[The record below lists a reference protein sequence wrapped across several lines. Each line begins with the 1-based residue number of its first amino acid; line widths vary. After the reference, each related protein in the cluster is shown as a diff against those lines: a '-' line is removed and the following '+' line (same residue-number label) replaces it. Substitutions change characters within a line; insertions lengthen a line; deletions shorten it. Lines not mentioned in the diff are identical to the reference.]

1 MKTNN
6 IKPQIFFLIAILFCT
21 LNSHGNT
28 QIDFEPI
35 NHIQGLPTTSIR
47 RILQDTDGYLWLACD
62 NGLVKYD
69 GNQFSLYR
77 KFLKS
82 DVALSSNIITSLA
95 EGSDCI
101 WVGTHIGLNK
111 INKYDRQIT
120 NIKGQPFDL
129 LKIESIENSNS
140 DFIWVGTTNGLFK
153 YYYKQNKTIS
163 YTRENCNLRNFDI
176 KDIFI
181 DHLGETWFATYGA
194 GIAKYD
200 SNSDSFIR
208 FPPLGKSNKTLCL
221 YEDHKYNLWIGT
233 TDNGLVKFNKND
245 TSLTSPYKYYTNDIK
260 QKESLA
266 SNTVFAV
273 SQDVEG
279 NIWAGTSHGVSVLSN
294 KTGSEF
300 FTNYSYINEK
310 NGQIFDAIN
319 AICVTKNKNLW
330 LGSLHNGL
338 LKVKPKRDEV
348 YHNPI
353 KPIANEHKT
362 SMLYG
367 LIELSDDKFIISLK
381 GRGLY
386 ILNPILN
393 QYEPLPLIGINSS
406 EGIQAMGLSYFP
418 GDKKI
423 MCGSV
428 GRGLYEINL
437 NDKVIQATMITENS
451 GWLASNSPKGSY
463 KDNKNNIW
471 ILTYNGFNIIKK
483 DTILKINSLE
493 IIDGKIRCVTAD
505 FDKEGNFWIGTDNL
519 GIIKVKLDGN
529 NVSAKLYAPENN
541 KMVSTDILSVYVDS
555 KNRIW
560 AGTRGAGLSLLNR
573 ETDSFEPVNDRF
585 HIGSDVI
592 FNIFEN
598 HNHNIMMCYENGL
611 LQINPEKNQSFN
623 FPSFEYFNN
632 TFNPLSGYFKKNDS
646 IFYICGTN
654 GYNKINTRKLIVR
667 SSDANWNIINIKAKG
682 ESIFDNPLEY
692 NIKNTPEFNIVL
704 PKRMND
710 VEFEFANLSFTG
722 NEQSFYAYKLIGI
735 DETYNY
741 ADNTRRFANYINL
754 PKGKYRL
761 ELRAVTENN
770 TLSNSIVTVS
780 LTISPSLYE
789 TWYAF
794 IVYAIFTLLITI
806 VIYKTLKN
814 RLKLMNALRFTKL
827 QQEKNEELNQAKMKF
842 FTNVSH
848 ELLTPLSIIKCSVEN
863 MEESLSVDLSQTNV
877 MKMNVSR
884 LTRLVRQILEFR
896 KAESGNLKLKTS
908 YGDLAMF
915 VRAICENNFQPITN
929 EKHIHFS
936 VVASPQNIMG
946 FFDPDKI
953 DKIVY
958 NLLSNAFKY
967 NKENGFVHVTLKS
980 IERES
985 VFYASISVQDSGIGI
1000 KSDDLNTIFDRFY
1013 DGNYRQQR
1021 TTGTGIGLSLTKD
1034 LVQLHKG
1041 TISVESQTNEGST
1054 FVVEIPLERE
1064 NYSENEIESSA
1075 DLSQFNDD
1083 TTEKLLDKELKNV
1096 LIVDDNP
1103 DLQKV
1108 IIENFRDKYNVFQ
1121 AFNGLEAIDIMQ
1133 QHNIEL
1139 VVSDVMMPRMNGF
1152 ELCKEIKTNIEFSHI
1167 PVILLTAKSAEEDR
1181 IEGYD
1186 VGADGYIT
1194 KPFSMKVLSARIA
1207 SILSNREIIS
1217 KRFRETDS
1225 IVLNSLTTNSIDK
1238 EFLSKVVDI
1247 INNNIDN
1254 LDFNYVEIAGMVNL
1268 SKSSLYRKIKS
1279 ITGMGASDFIR
1290 NIRLKTAMKFL
1301 KSDPNINVSEVAF
1314 MVGYSDPAYFS
1325 SCFRKEFGVTPT
1337 QVQHENSSN
1346 STQEIE
1352 EL

>member
-1 MKTNN
+1 MTKN
-6 IKPQIFFLIAILFCT
+6 IKPQLIILVVIFLSSIK
-21 LNSHGNT
+21 SHGNV

-35 NHIQGLPTTSIR
+35 NHVQGLPTTSIR
-47 RILQDTDGYLWLACD
+47 RILQDSDGYLWLACD

-77 KFLKS
+77 KFSTSEVSLT
-82 DVALSSNIITSLA
+82 SNIISSLA
-95 EGSDCI
+95 EGPDCI

-120 NIKGQPFDL
+120 NVKGQPFDL
-129 LKIESIENSNS
+129 LKIESIENTN
-140 DFIWVGTTNGLFK
+140 DEYIWVGTTNGLFK

-163 YTRENCNLRNFDI
+163 YTRENSNLINLDI
-176 KDIFI
+176 KDIFT
-181 DHLGETWFATYGA
+181 DHAGDIWFATYGG

-200 SNSDSFIR
+200 SYSDTFIR
-208 FPPLGKSNKTLCL
+208 FPSLGNSNKVMCL
-221 YEDHKYNLWIGT
+221 YEDHKHNIWMGT
-233 TDNGLVKFNKND
+233 ADNGLVKYSKND
-245 TSLTSPYKYYTNDIK
+245 TTNSKPYTYYTHNTKSD
-260 QKESLA
+260 ESIE

-273 SQDVEG
+273 AQDVEG
-279 NIWAGTSHGVSVLSN
+279 NIWAGTTHGVSVLSSKN
-294 KTGSEF
+294 GSEF

-319 AICVTKNKNLW
+319 AICVTKSGNLW

-338 LKVKPKRDEV
+338 LKVKLKKNEV

-353 KPIANEHKT
+353 KPIADEHKT

-367 LIELSDDKFIISLK
+367 LVEISDDMFIISLK

-386 ILNPILN
+386 ILNPIVN
-393 QYEPLPLIGINSS
+393 QYEPVPLIGINNR

-418 GDKKI
+418 EDQKI

-428 GRGLYEINL
+428 GRGLYNINL
-437 NDKVIQATMITENS
+437 NDKAIQATMITENS
-451 GWLASNSPKGSY
+451 GWLASNSPRGSY
-463 KDNKNNIW
+463 KDAENNVW

-483 DTILKINSLE
+483 DTIIKINSLE
-493 IIDGKIRCVTAD
+493 TIDGKIRCVTAD

-541 KMVSTDILSVYVDS
+541 KMVSTDVLSVYVDS
-555 KNRIW
+555 RNRIW

-598 HNHNIMMCYENGL
+598 HNHSIMMCYENGL
-611 LQINPEKNQSFN
+611 LQINPEKNQSYN

-654 GYNKINTRKLIVR
+654 GYNKINTRKLMMR
-667 SSDANWNIINIKAKG
+667 SSDANWNIINVKAKG

-704 PKRMND
+704 PKRLND

-722 NEQSFYAYKLIGI
+722 NEQSFYAYRLIGI
-735 DETYNY
+735 DEAYNY

-770 TLSNSIVTVS
+770 TLSDKYVS
-780 LTISPSLYE
+780 VALTISPSLFE

-794 IVYAIFTLLITI
+794 IFYTLFILFIAILIYRT
-806 VIYKTLKN
+806 VKN
-814 RLKLMNALRFTKL
+814 RVQLINALRFTKL

-863 MEESLSVDLSQTNV
+863 MEESLSVDLTRTNV
-877 MKMNVSR
+877 MKMNVNR

-908 YGDLAMF
+908 FGDLAMF
-915 VRAICENNFQPITN
+915 VRSICENNFQPVIS

-936 VVASPQNIMG
+936 VITSPQNIMG

-985 VFYASISVQDSGIGI
+985 KFYATISVQDSGIGI
-1000 KSDDLNTIFDRFY
+1000 KSVELNTIFDRFY

-1041 TISVESQTNEGST
+1041 TISVESQPNVGST
-1054 FVVEIPLERE
+1054 FVVEIPLDRE
-1064 NYSENEIESSA
+1064 NYGENEIELRAEFSELNEDSA
-1075 DLSQFNDD
+1075 
-1083 TTEKLLDKELKNV
+1083 EKTFDKELKNV
-1096 LIVDDNP
+1096 LIVDDNH

-1108 IIENFRDKYNVFQ
+1108 IIESLKDKYNVYQ
-1121 AFNGLEAIDIMQ
+1121 AFNGVDA
-1133 QHNIEL
+1133 IEL
-1139 VVSDVMMPRMNGF
+1139 VRKYNVELIVSDVMMPRMNGF
-1152 ELCKEIKTNIEFSHI
+1152 DLCKEIKTNIEFSHI

-1194 KPFSMKVLSARIA
+1194 KPFSIKVLSARIA
-1207 SILSNREIIS
+1207 SILNNREIIS

-1225 IVLNSLTTNSIDK
+1225 IVLNTLTTNSIDR
-1238 EFLSKVVDI
+1238 EFLTKVVDI
-1247 INNNIDN
+1247 INDNIDN
-1254 LDFNYVEIAGMVNL
+1254 QDFNYVEIAGMVNL

-1290 NIRLKTAMKFL
+1290 NIRLKTAMKYL

-1325 SCFRKEFGVTPT
+1325 SCFRKEFGLTPT
-1337 QVQHENSSN
+1337 QVQQENSTHSIQD
-1346 STQEIE
+1346 TE
-1352 EL
+1352 ES